1 MILPP
6 QFYDLINDT
15 IHFIPNALNAIGNVL
30 NVIIEIPA
38 LIGTIIA
45 YPFYITFYHATT
57 IIEIC
62 INVISGFMNSF
73 NVIFD
78 RVLSFFFE
86 LISIFPPPIMFLLGV
101 ILLSIILLRIIKLLP
116 TFD

>member
-6 QFYDLINDT
+6 QFYDVINDT
-15 IHFIPNALNAIGNVL
+15 IHFIPNALNAFGNILNSIIG
-30 NVIIEIPA
+30 IPA
-38 LIGTIIA
+38 FIA
-45 YPFYITFYHATT
+45 AALVYPLYAAFYYSTT
-57 IIEIC
+57 IIEII
-62 INVISGFMNSF
+62 INVLSGFINSF
-73 NVIFD
+73 NIIFD

-101 ILLSIILLRIIKLLP
+101 ILLSIVILRLIKLLP